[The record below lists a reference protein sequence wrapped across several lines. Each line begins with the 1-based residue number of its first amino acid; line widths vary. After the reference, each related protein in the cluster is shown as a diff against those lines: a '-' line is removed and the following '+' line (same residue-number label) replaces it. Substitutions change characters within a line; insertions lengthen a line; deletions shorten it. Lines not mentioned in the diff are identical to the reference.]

1 MNENGV
7 AKTLRVIGI
16 VEVVCGVILGLVVLA
31 TGDDFAWVGIAIA
44 ITSFITCML
53 FVGFAEVITL
63 LQKSVDKQNEVLN
76 YLKDKSKDVKA
87 TPKTM
92 LQDIED
98 NLPSM

>member
-7 AKTLRVIGI
+7 AKTLRIIGI
-16 VEVVCGVILGLVVLA
+16 VEAICGVILGFIVLA
-31 TGDDFAWVGIAIA
+31 NGDDFAWVGIAVA

-53 FVGFAEVITL
+53 FVGFAEVISL
-63 LQKSVDKQNEVLN
+63 LQKNVNKQNEVLD
-76 YLKDKSKDVKA
+76 YLKNKSNDKKSA
-87 TPKTM
+87 NKTM

>member
-31 TGDDFAWVGIAIA
+31 TGDDFAWAGIAIA

>member
-7 AKTLRVIGI
+7 AKTLRIIGI
-16 VEVVCGVILGLVVLA
+16 IEAICGVILGFIVLA
-31 TGDDFAWVGIAIA
+31 NGDDFAWVGIAIA

-53 FVGFAEVITL
+53 FVGFAEVISL
-63 LQKSVDKQNEVLN
+63 LQKNVNKQDEVLD
-76 YLKDKSKDVKA
+76 YLKNKPNDKKSA
-87 TPKTM
+87 PKTM

>member
-7 AKTLRVIGI
+7 AKTLRIIGI
-16 VEVVCGVILGLVVLA
+16 VEAVCGVILGLVVLI
-31 TGDDFAWVGIAIA
+31 TGDEFAWVGIAIA

-53 FVGFAEVITL
+53 FVGFAEVISL
-63 LQKSVDKQNEVLN
+63 LQKSVDKQDKVLN
-76 YLKDKSKDVKA
+76 YLKYKTTDKKSA
-87 TPKTM
+87 PKTI

>member
-7 AKTLRVIGI
+7 AKTLRIIGI
-16 VEVVCGVILGLVVLA
+16 VEAVCGVILGLVVLT
-31 TGDDFAWVGIAIA
+31 TGDDFAWAGIAIV

-53 FVGFAEVITL
+53 FVGFAEVISL
-63 LQKSVDKQNEVLN
+63 LQKNVNKQDEVLN
-76 YLKDKSKDVKA
+76 CLKDKSKDKKS
-87 TPKTM
+87 TPKTI